1 MDFYILD
8 ENFIE
13 FLSYIDC
20 AGIISMWERYVPS
33 GQLYHKIYNYGI
45 KIFLVLMTRRGN
57 ILAIADAI
65 QW

>member
-20 AGIISMWERYVPS
+20 SGIILMWEWYVPS
-33 GQLYHKIYNYGI
+33 GQLYHKLYNYGS

-57 ILAIADAI
+57 ILDIANAM
-65 QW
+65 Q